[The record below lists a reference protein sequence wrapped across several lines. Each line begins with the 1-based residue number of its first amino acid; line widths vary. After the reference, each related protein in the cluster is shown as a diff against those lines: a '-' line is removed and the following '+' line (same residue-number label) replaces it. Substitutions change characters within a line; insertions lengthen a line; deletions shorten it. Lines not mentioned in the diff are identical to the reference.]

1 MDKKTQKKFF
11 FSKFKSWVFL
21 SEKRYQTGKY
31 LDNSFNCIRDD
42 FTFKFSRCFGI
53 LVGLIEGSEN
63 SAREYGS
70 GDVVVSAFLNKS
82 NIEHT
87 PEIVDIVKTYPGYK
101 SHTVRY
107 IASARVSSDYRSTIK
122 EGDIR
127 NGAGGT
133 LTGIDVNQEEL
144 LGFSKFVI
152 RGETLTPTDF
162 DSVLIGKNLLYEF
175 TPIESPVFQTLKD
188 VKIGDRVKSNRG

>member
-1 MDKKTQKKFF
+1 MSSPRKSKLKQFTQSLSIGFF
-11 FSKFKSWVFL
+11 LAVREVRQANKWTTALIVTVMVLTFL
-21 SEKRYQTGKY
+21 NLIVIS
-31 LDNSFNCIRDD
+31 
-42 FTFKFSRCFGI
+42 GI

-122 EGDIR
+122 EGDICNSWR
-127 NGAGGT
+127 N
-133 LTGIDVNQEEL
+133 IN
-144 LGFSKFVI
+144 
-152 RGETLTPTDF
+152 P
-162 DSVLIGKNLLYEF
+162 
-175 TPIESPVFQTLKD
+175 
-188 VKIGDRVKSNRG
+188 NRF